1 MINVVKVKL
10 WGTIIGYFLL
20 DEFKRFITFEY
31 DKKFLEFGIEVS
43 PIQMPL
49 SNKIYQFPDLINTS
63 FRGAPGLISD
73 SLPDKFGNAVIDA
86 WLASQGRAS
95 ESFTVLDRLCYTG
108 KRGMGALEYEPSNGE
123 IRDADQEISIAK
135 MVEFAS
141 EVLNKQGKISLT
153 KKDEIDYKQLL
164 RLGTSAGGARAK
176 AIIAYNEKT
185 GEFRSGQI
193 NLEENFVHWL
203 IKFDGVKKNGDK
215 NREDEPEYTLI
226 EYSYYLMAKKAGITM
241 SECKLFSEGNYNH
254 FMTKRFDR
262 VKGEKIHMQSLGA
275 LLHIDYNIPGS
286 CSYERAALTAK
297 QIGCPSNDI
306 EQFYRRTVFNVLAV
320 NQDDHVKNISFLMDK
335 RGKWSLSPAYDIT
348 FAYDLSNQYLK
359 SHQMSINK
367 KITKIYQEDLIQ
379 CGKAMDIKVS
389 KCRKIIDEVYEA
401 VKDYETLARSVNIKE
416 STIKLLTAIQKEQ
429 QSLFF
434 NHLFVE

>member
-108 KRGMGALEYEPSNGE
+108 KRGMGALEYEPSNEE

>member
-86 WLASQGRAS
+86 WLASQGRTS

-241 SECKLFSEGNYNH
+241 SECKLFSEGNHNH

>member
-20 DEFKRFITFEY
+20 DESKRFITFEY

-86 WLASQGRAS
+86 WLASQGRTS

>member
-306 EQFYRRTVFNVLAV
+306 EQFFRRTVFNVLAV
-320 NQDDHVKNISFLMDK
+320 NQDDHVKNSSFLMDK

-367 KITKIYQEDLIQ
+367 KITNIYQEDLIQ

-416 STIKLLTAIQKEQ
+416 STIKLLTTIQKEQ

-434 NHLFVE
+434 NHLFIE

>member
-241 SECKLFSEGNYNH
+241 SECKLFSEGDHNH

-306 EQFYRRTVFNVLAV
+306 EQFFRRTVFNVLAV
-320 NQDDHVKNISFLMDK
+320 NQDDHVKNSSFLMDK

-367 KITKIYQEDLIQ
+367 KITNIYQEDLIQ

>member
-241 SECKLFSEGNYNH
+241 SECKLFSEGNHNH

>member
-86 WLASQGRAS
+86 WLASQGRTS

-241 SECKLFSEGNYNH
+241 SECKLFSEGNHNH

-320 NQDDHVKNISFLMDK
+320 NQDDHVKNSSFLMDK
-335 RGKWSLSPAYDIT
+335 QGKWSLSPAYDIT

-367 KITKIYQEDLIQ
+367 KITKIYQEDLLQ
-379 CGKAMDIKVS
+379 CGKTMDIKVS

>member
-20 DEFKRFITFEY
+20 DESKRFITFEY

-86 WLASQGRAS
+86 WLASQGRTS

-108 KRGMGALEYEPSNGE
+108 KRGMGALEYEPGNGE

-434 NHLFVE
+434 NHLFGE

>member
-86 WLASQGRAS
+86 WLASQGRTS

-241 SECKLFSEGNYNH
+241 SECKLFSEGNHNH

-275 LLHIDYNIPGS
+275 LLHIDYYIPGS

-416 STIKLLTAIQKEQ
+416 STIKLLTDIQKEQ

-434 NHLFVE
+434 NHLFIE

>member
-20 DEFKRFITFEY
+20 DESKRFITFEY

-434 NHLFVE
+434 NHLFGE